1 MTSALYWNK
10 SHFFLFEHLVCTRGT
25 AALETPAVDAAL
37 LHDGCHLV
45 TALTT
50 FITHTRTNKAAL
62 SQEIWS
68 KVRSW
73 LRTILVLKLMEIR
86 LPQRPGW
93 DLWWITSNTHT
104 VTDSRALTNTSP
116 LNPPTIT
123 LHSLSFDHNT
133 AQPCVYYTPTLLF
146 YGKHILLLGGY
157 SMLSLQVEEIHCNK
171 AEKNEIHHTKL
182 KQISKLDTR
191 QVT

>member
-1 MTSALYWNK
+1 MTSDDFGLKADGNQ
-10 SHFFLFEHLVCTRGT
+10 
-25 AALETPAVDAAL
+25 TP
-37 LHDGCHLV
+37 
-45 TALTT
+45 
-50 FITHTRTNKAAL
+50 
-62 SQEIWS
+62 S
-68 KVRSW
+68 KTW
-73 LRTILVLKLMEIR
+73 LGFVMNHI
-86 LPQRPGW
+86 QH
-93 DLWWITSNTHT
+93 THT

-157 SMLSLQVEEIHCNK
+157 NMLSLQVEEIHCNK